1 MPLATFFSAKPRS
14 LILLCISQVAVLS
27 LWFSASAAAPSLA
40 RDFNLSGG
48 DIALLSSMVQ
58 AGFVIGCLISASL
71 GLADR
76 TDPRLLY
83 AICALCGAAAN
94 YAFIYSEP
102 GSSLS
107 IALRLFTGAVIAG
120 VYPVGMKI
128 AMSWAGKDAGLLVG
142 ALVGS
147 LMLGSAAPHLIAFWG
162 DVDWRLVLSATSWIS
177 GLGGL
182 GVLLVAIGPNYAKSP
197 KFQLGLALQAITNK
211 PIRLAN
217 FGYFGHMWEVY
228 AMWAWIGIFL
238 GASFQQ
244 AGLENAQSWASLMAF
259 FTIAAGMPGSI
270 IGGMI
275 ADRIGRTLMTSI
287 VLAMS
292 GLCSLIIGPLFGGSI
307 ILVCL
312 IALLWGAT
320 VSPDSAQFSTSVGE
334 LSKPEHRGTMLT
346 MQTAIGFTL
355 ALVSVQLMPHWI
367 NLVGWQWAF
376 TPLVAGPIFG
386 IMSMLRLRK
395 LPQSQQLANGRR

>member
-1 MPLATFFSAKPRS
+1 MSIFSIKPRS
-14 LILLCISQVAVLS
+14 LILLCLSQVSVLA
-27 LWFSASAAAPSLA
+27 LWFSASAVAPSLA
-40 RDFNLSGG
+40 QEFNLTGG

-58 AGFVIGCLISASL
+58 AGFVLGCLISAFL

-83 AICALCGAAAN
+83 ALCALTGAAAN
-94 YAFIYSEP
+94 YAFIFSEP
-102 GSSLS
+102 GSGLS
-107 IALRLFTGAVIAG
+107 IALRLLTGAVIAG

-147 LMLGSAAPHLIAFWG
+147 LMIGSAAPHLLAFWG
-162 DVDWRLVLSATSWIS
+162 DVDWRAVLITTSWIS

-182 GVLLVAIGPNYAKSP
+182 SVILVGIGPNYAKSP
-197 KFQLGLALQAITNK
+197 KFQLGLALQALTNK

-238 GASFQQ
+238 GASFEQ

-259 FTIAAGMPGSI
+259 FTIAAGAPGSVV
-270 IGGMI
+270 GGMI
-275 ADRIGRTLMTSI
+275 ADRIGRTVMTSA

-292 GLCSLIIGPLFGGSI
+292 GTCAVIIGPLFGGSI
-307 ILVCL
+307 GLVCL
-312 IALLWGAT
+312 VAILWGAT
-320 VSPDSAQFSTSVGE
+320 VSPDSAQFSASVGE

-367 NLVGWQWAF
+367 DLVGWQWAF
-376 TPLVAGPIFG
+376 TPLAAGPVFG
-386 IMSMLRLRK
+386 ILSMLRLRT
-395 LPQSQQLANGRR
+395 LPQSRQLANGRR